1 MTDLAVTEQP
11 SEHGKRA
18 RGENIVDEWFLPV
31 KRFRRGAARQRIFT
45 DTQRRRSAARLLARF
60 SGWPSTNWPLL
71 ALLPRSSQ

>member
-45 DTQRRRSAARLLARF
+45 ALHVDD
-60 SGWPSTNWPLL
+60 GWEELGHT
-71 ALLPRSSQ
+71 A